1 MSRVAAAAAAEEGVS
16 VSALAVVTGEGLLTG
31 AGSYFTM
38 IHLRPATTTTV
49 CLKKFHPKVRKH
61 GEGPY

>member
-1 MSRVAAAAAAEEGVS
+1 MAAAAAAEEGVS

-38 IHLRPATTTTV
+38 IHLRHATTTTSA
-49 CLKKFHPKVRKH
+49 
-61 GEGPY
+61 